1 MQYKALNCYRIIHK
15 DGTEERINAET
26 AVQAIE
32 NMTTEEEVSPV
43 ISLSMLEEDIRTVIP
58 EEQET
63 PESPKEPDTPPEG
76 DTEIGGEVNL
86 GDGK

>member
-1 MQYKALNCYRIIHK
+1 MQTKVFNAYRITHEN
-15 DGTEERINAET
+15 GTEERINAET

-58 EEQET
+58 EKQET
-63 PESPKEPDTPPEG
+63 PESPEEPDTPPEG

-86 GDGK
+86 GGSE

>member
-26 AVQAIE
+26 TVQAIE

-43 ISLSMLEEDIRTVIP
+43 ISLSMLEEDIRTVIL
-58 EEQET
+58 EEQKT
-63 PESPKEPDTPPEG
+63 PESTVEPDAPPEG

-86 GDGK
+86 GYGE